1 MYCIAKGRN
10 SGGEDKVSLM
20 KIGSVTLEMVKMSP
34 TTNDHSN
41 DWVVANEQSFRVMVV
56 ARWEHDSKWYSG
68 DSQP

>member
-1 MYCIAKGRN
+1 
-10 SGGEDKVSLM
+10 VSSM

-56 ARWEHDSKWYSG
+56 VRWEHDSKWYSG
-68 DSQP
+68 VSQP